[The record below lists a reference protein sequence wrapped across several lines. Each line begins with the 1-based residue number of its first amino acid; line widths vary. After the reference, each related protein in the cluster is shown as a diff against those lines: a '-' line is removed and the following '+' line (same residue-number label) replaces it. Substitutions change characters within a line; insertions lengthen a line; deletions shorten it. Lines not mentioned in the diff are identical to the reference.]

1 VIPGVAQKLLLTLV
15 LAGLVRQN
23 AARDHGIT
31 QANQFTG
38 ARLRISCSVARR
50 IAQCAPPRSLGKTH
64 LGRSQGGLVSV
75 HGVLQVHSAP
85 PALCPHIEWAVAG
98 IVGVPVN
105 LSWVDQPAAPGAVR
119 GELVWQARPGT
130 AAAIVS
136 ALAGWNRLRFEVTEE
151 ASPGCDAVRYSYT
164 PALGTFSAVT
174 SASGDIMVP
183 ENRLLAA
190 MTVAAGVRS
199 GAAPASA
206 TTLED
211 ELDRL
216 LGRPWDAELEPFRC
230 AAEGAPVRWLHAT
243 G

>member
-1 VIPGVAQKLLLTLV
+1 M
-15 LAGLVRQN
+15 
-23 AARDHGIT
+23 
-31 QANQFTG
+31 
-38 ARLRISCSVARR
+38 SVN
-50 IAQCAPPRSLGKTH
+50 
-64 LGRSQGGLVSV
+64 
-75 HGVLQVHSAP
+75 GVLQVHSAP

-105 LSWVDQPAAPGAVR
+105 LSWVGQPAAPGSVR
-119 GELVWQARPGT
+119 GELAWSARPGT
-130 AAAIVS
+130 AGEMMS

-164 PALGTFSAVT
+164 PALGMFSAVT
-174 SASGDIMVP
+174 SASGDIMIP

-199 GAAPASA
+199 GVPAVNA
-206 TTLED
+206 TSLEE

-216 LGRPWDAELEPFRC
+216 LGRAWDAELEPFRC